1 MAPGSTGTSSP
12 PDTIA
17 LPENESNG
25 LEKPNCINNASL
37 KTSPKSRADET
48 GPKLDCNGNSNSGND
63 AVGRTLVGKED
74 QQNVAA
80 KRKVV
85 NRPAGNTTM

>member
-1 MAPGSTGTSSP
+1 M
-12 PDTIA
+12 
-17 LPENESNG
+17 
-25 LEKPNCINNASL
+25 EKPNCINNASSKAL
-37 KTSPKSRADET
+37 PKDRADET
-48 GPKLDCNGNSNSGND
+48 GPKLDCNGNSSCGND
-63 AVGRTLVGKED
+63 VDGRTVVGKED